1 MVGLIVYGS
10 LSSSPF
16 TQEISMGDKSQH
28 FVAYFV
34 TMGWFAQLYPNSG
47 RLFAQGVF
55 LVVLAVV
62 LESIQLANVNRVYE
76 FFDIVAS
83 AIGVLLGFVVPK
95 TLLHRVLL
103 KTGFAA
109 PRETT

>member
-1 MVGLIVYGS
+1 MS
-10 LSSSPF
+10 ADP
-16 TQEISMGDKSQH
+16 D
-28 FVAYFV
+28 
-34 TMGWFAQLYPNSG
+34 
-47 RLFAQGVF
+47 VF

-62 LESIQLANVNRVYE
+62 LESIQLDNGNRVYE

-83 AIGVLLGFVVPK
+83 AIGVLLGFVVLN
-95 TLLHRVLL
+95 TLLYRVLL